1 MRSKR
6 QCISTFEPATSDGTK
21 NVTIIFISFNRFGSG
36 RVGSV
41 AYTSA
46 IVLEPTFS
54 RFVQP
59 PIIAY
64 PRGMDAKQRAGE
76 AALGQVK
83 DGMIVGLGTG
93 STAKYFIEA
102 VATAVRAGKLRGIRA
117 VPTSV
122 NSEKL
127 ARDAGLPV
135 VTFAQ
140 TTKIDLTVDG
150 ADEVAPDLTLIKG
163 LGGAL
168 LREKLVAQNSLKFV
182 VIADASKLVTK
193 LGTKSPL
200 PVEVTPFGFEASER
214 FLRDLACTPTLRRKT
229 NGEIFITDNGN
240 YIFDCNFTEIAD
252 PRELNQKL
260 AARAGIVESGL
271 FIDLAHTAIIADNQ
285 TVWTIAKP

>member
-1 MRSKR
+1 
-6 QCISTFEPATSDGTK
+6 
-21 NVTIIFISFNRFGSG
+21 
-36 RVGSV
+36 
-41 AYTSA
+41 
-46 IVLEPTFS
+46 
-54 RFVQP
+54 
-59 PIIAY
+59 
-64 PRGMDAKQRAGE
+64 MDAKQRAGE

-102 VATAVRAGKLRGIRA
+102 VATAVRAGKLRDIRA

-127 ARDAGLPV
+127 ARQAGLPV

-168 LREKLVAQNSLKFV
+168 LREKLVAQNSSRLII
-182 VIADASKLVTK
+182 IADASKLVTK

-214 FLRDLACTPTLRRKT
+214 FLRDLACTPTLRRKQS
-229 NGEIFITDNGN
+229 GEIFITDNGN
-240 YIFDCNFTEIAD
+240 YIFDCNFHEIAD
-252 PRELNQKL
+252 PRDLNQKL
-260 AARAGIVESGL
+260 SARAGIVESGL

-285 TVWTIAKP
+285 TVWTIARP

>member
-1 MRSKR
+1 
-6 QCISTFEPATSDGTK
+6 
-21 NVTIIFISFNRFGSG
+21 
-36 RVGSV
+36 
-41 AYTSA
+41 
-46 IVLEPTFS
+46 
-54 RFVQP
+54 
-59 PIIAY
+59 
-64 PRGMDAKQRAGE
+64 MDAKQRAGE
-76 AALGQVK
+76 AALAHVK

-102 VATAVRAGKLRGIRA
+102 VATAVRAAKLRDIRA

-127 ARDAGLPV
+127 ARQAGLPV
-135 VTFAQ
+135 LTFAQ
-140 TTKIDLTVDG
+140 TAKIDLTVDG
-150 ADEVAPDLTLIKG
+150 ADEIAPDLTLIKG

-168 LREKLVAQNSLKFV
+168 LREKLVAQNSSRLII
-182 VIADASKLVTK
+182 IADASKLVAK

-214 FLRDLACTPTLRRKT
+214 FLRELACTPTIRRKP

-271 FIDLAHTAIIADNQ
+271 FIDLAHMAIIADNNA
-285 TVWTIAKP
+285 VWTVAKP